1 MNNARLTYCCHR
13 SNDATA
19 EMEALAKAAA
29 NPDEI
34 NIASDDDDDDIEP
47 DGNDSTF
54 IPFIALAPIEVQLE
68 KQMVPSAV
76 FGSIEE
82 HGGTMG
88 ARQRLAA
95 KKKQ

>member
-1 MNNARLTYCCHR
+1 MRLTCCHR

-19 EMEALAKAAA
+19 EMEALAKATA

-34 NIASDDDDDDIEP
+34 NIASDDDDDDDGIQP
-47 DGNDSTF
+47 DGNNSTF
-54 IPFIALAPIEVQLE
+54 IPFILVPVEIQLE
-68 KQMVPSAV
+68 KQTVPSAV

-82 HGGTMG
+82 HGGMMG